1 METRPCA
8 RLLLHCTCRADTL
21 FHMLVM
27 SQDGLHFADMRF
39 TGDLSDGGAEA
50 QSGSPEEGPVL
61 YLAMLPPHL
70 GQKVWP

>member
-1 METRPCA
+1 
-8 RLLLHCTCRADTL
+8 
-21 FHMLVM
+21 MLVM
-27 SQDGLHFADMRF
+27 SQDGLHFADMGF